1 MCLFP
6 LVLIGLQYS
15 DFVLYCMSQG
25 LLDPKTLELVQN
37 RRCLDEV
44 LLTPSYLLRELNDSS
59 SRLSHFL
66 GLSLSNLLEHESSR
80 KGSLALDESLI
91 AYLTANSIEADVT
104 QMHCRGDWNLTDDN
118 IRNELDRND
127 QSHVSFY
134 FALRWL

>member
-1 MCLFP
+1 
-6 LVLIGLQYS
+6 
-15 DFVLYCMSQG
+15 MSQG

-59 SRLSHFL
+59 SRFSHFL